1 MSYELYNYHVFH
13 SVAQIIP
20 SSYITIDAQTVPVSG
35 SSATGHCSSI
45 RSTGAIS
52 TCTDPTS
59 SVLFDGVI
67 PTLTG
72 LDGDMW
78 ASQLLTL
85 QRTSSRVSVLFDFTD
100 TAGYGGLSGRL
111 EVVMFNCPD
120 MGISALAIIVS
131 TSSSPLNYTTPLMVV
146 NIDITSC
153 DSLVT
158 VCTQIATVQPSITLD
173 FVISTTSDMVYLAE
187 VTFYAASS
195 SSTCRPD
202 TIITTAPP
210 DTIITTAPP
219 DTIAPPTTA
228 LEVPQTVS
236 LTTPVPDSTSPEE
249 STTPTGTSATIQH
262 VTSTLVPQVC
272 SHASVV
278 Q

>member
-1 MSYELYNYHVFH
+1 M
-13 SVAQIIP
+13 
-20 SSYITIDAQTVPVSG
+20 TVSVSG
-35 SSATGHCSSI
+35 SSATGHCSNVSNVRFRLI
-45 RSTGAIS
+45 CRN
-52 TCTDPTS
+52 PNS

-78 ASQLLTL
+78 ASQLLAL
-85 QRTSSRVSVLFDFTD
+85 QKTTSTRPVVSIDFTD
-100 TAGYGGLSGRL
+100 TPGYVGLSGRL
-111 EVVMFNCPD
+111 EVVMFNCPN
-120 MGISALAIIVS
+120 MGISASTIRVS
-131 TSSSPLNYTTPLMVV
+131 SSSSPSVNLTPLKDV
-146 NIDITSC
+146 NISITSC
-153 DSLVT
+153 ASLVR
-158 VCTQIATVQPSITLD
+158 VCTPIMTVQPSIFLQ
-173 FVISTTSDMVYLAE
+173 FPYSDMVYLAE

-195 SSTCRPD
+195 ASTC
-202 TIITTAPP
+202 PP

-236 LTTPVPDSTSPEE
+236 LSTPVPDSTSPEE

-262 VTSTLVPQVC
+262 VTSTLVAQVC

>member
-1 MSYELYNYHVFH
+1 M
-13 SVAQIIP
+13 
-20 SSYITIDAQTVPVSG
+20 SG
-35 SSATGHCSSI
+35 SSDTGNCSRVTSN
-45 RSTGAIS
+45 GVIS
-52 TCTDPTS
+52 TCTNTTS

-85 QRTSSRVSVLFDFTD
+85 QRATSTRALVLFDFTD
-100 TAGYGGLSGRL
+100 TPGYGGLSGRF

-120 MGISALAIIVS
+120 MGISASTIIIS
-131 TSSSPLNYTTPLMVV
+131 TSSSPSVNPTPLMVV

-153 DSLVT
+153 DSLVR
-158 VCTQIATVQPSITLD
+158 VCTPIRTTQPSITPE
-173 FVISTTSDMVYLAE
+173 FVIGPSSDMVYLAE

-195 SSTCRPD
+195 ASTCPS
-202 TIITTAPP
+202 

-236 LTTPVPDSTSPEE
+236 LSTPVPDSASPEE

>member
-1 MSYELYNYHVFH
+1 M
-13 SVAQIIP
+13 
-20 SSYITIDAQTVPVSG
+20 SG
-35 SSATGHCSSI
+35 SSATGHCSSVS
-45 RSTGAIS
+45 RRNSLIS

-67 PTLTG
+67 PILTG

-85 QRTSSRVSVLFDFTD
+85 QRATSTRVSALFDFTD
-100 TAGYGGLSGRL
+100 TAGYVGLSGRL
-111 EVVMFNCPD
+111 EVVMFNCPEK
-120 MGISALAIIVS
+120 GISASTIRVS
-131 TSSSPLNYTTPLMVV
+131 SSSSPSVSPTLLMAV

-153 DSLVT
+153 YSLVR
-158 VCTQIATVQPSITLD
+158 VCTPISTTQPSITLE
-173 FVISTTSDMVYLAE
+173 FVTGATSDMVYLAE

-195 SSTCRPD
+195 ASTCPPD
-202 TIITTAPP
+202 TIITTAPPDTIITTTPP

-262 VTSTLVPQVC
+262 VT
-272 SHASVV
+272 
-278 Q
+278 

>member
-1 MSYELYNYHVFH
+1 M
-13 SVAQIIP
+13 
-20 SSYITIDAQTVPVSG
+20 SG
-35 SSATGHCSSI
+35 SSATGNCSILISSGI
-45 RSTGAIS
+45 AII
-52 TCTDPTS
+52 CTEPTS

-85 QRTSSRVSVLFDFTD
+85 QRPSSNARVIVLFDFID
-100 TAGYGGLSGRL
+100 TTGYVGLSGRL
-111 EVVMFNCPD
+111 EVVMFNCPEK
-120 MGISALAIIVS
+120 GISASTIRVS
-131 TSSSPLNYTTPLMVV
+131 TSTSSLVSLTPLMVV
-146 NIDITSC
+146 NIGITSC
-153 DSLVT
+153 DSLVR
-158 VCTQIATVQPSITLD
+158 VCTPISTVRPSITLE
-173 FVISTTSDMVYLAE
+173 FIIGASSDMVYLAE
-187 VTFYAASS
+187 VTFYPASS
-195 SSTCRPD
+195 ASTCP
-202 TIITTAPP
+202 
-210 DTIITTAPP
+210 APP

-236 LTTPVPDSTSPEE
+236 LSTPVPDSPEE

>member
-1 MSYELYNYHVFH
+1 M
-13 SVAQIIP
+13 
-20 SSYITIDAQTVPVSG
+20 SG
-35 SSATGHCSSI
+35 SSATGHCSSVS
-45 RSTGAIS
+45 STGVKS
-52 TCTDPTS
+52 TCMNPTS

-85 QRTSSRVSVLFDFTD
+85 QTTTRKRVLFDFTD
-100 TAGYGGLSGRL
+100 TPGYVGLSGRL
-111 EVVMFNCPD
+111 EVVMFNCPGK
-120 MGISALAIIVS
+120 GISASTIRVS
-131 TSSSPLNYTTPLMVV
+131 TSSSPSVNPTPLMVV
-146 NIDITSC
+146 NIGITSC

-158 VCTQIATVQPSITLD
+158 VCTPISTTQPSITLE
-173 FVISTTSDMVYLAE
+173 FVISATSDMVYLAE
-187 VTFYAASS
+187 VTFYQVSS
-195 SSTCRPD
+195 ASTC
-202 TIITTAPP
+202 PP

>member
-1 MSYELYNYHVFH
+1 M
-13 SVAQIIP
+13 
-20 SSYITIDAQTVPVSG
+20 SG
-35 SSATGHCSSI
+35 SSATGHCSSVS
-45 RSTGAIS
+45 STEVMTSICA
-52 TCTDPTS
+52 DPTS

-67 PTLTG
+67 PTLTE

-78 ASQLLTL
+78 ASQLLTF
-85 QRTSSRVSVLFDFTD
+85 QTTDTRASVLFDFTD
-100 TAGYGGLSGRL
+100 TPGYVGLSGRL

-120 MGISALAIIVS
+120 REISAPTIIVS
-131 TSSSPLNYTTPLMVV
+131 TSSTPSVNPTPLMVV
-146 NIDITSC
+146 NIGTTSC
-153 DSLVT
+153 DSLVR
-158 VCTQIATVQPSITLD
+158 VCSPISTVQQSILLD
-173 FVISTTSDMVYLAE
+173 FVIGASSDMVYLAE
-187 VTFYAASS
+187 VTFYPASS
-195 SSTCRPD
+195 ASTC
-202 TIITTAPP
+202 PP

-249 STTPTGTSATIQH
+249 SITPTGTSATIQH

>member
-1 MSYELYNYHVFH
+1 M
-13 SVAQIIP
+13 
-20 SSYITIDAQTVPVSG
+20 SG
-35 SSATGHCSSI
+35 SSATGHCSNVS
-45 RSTGAIS
+45 STGFRS

-85 QRTSSRVSVLFDFTD
+85 QRAASTRSTVLFDFTD
-100 TAGYGGLSGRL
+100 TAGYVGLSGRL

-120 MGISALAIIVS
+120 MEISASTIRVS
-131 TSSSPLNYTTPLMVV
+131 TSSSPSVNPTQLMVV
-146 NIDITSC
+146 NIGITSC
-153 DSLVT
+153 NSLVR
-158 VCTQIATVQPSITLD
+158 VCTPIATVQPSITLE
-173 FVISTTSDMVYLAE
+173 FVIGPSSDMVYLAE
-187 VTFYAASS
+187 VTFYPTSS
-195 SSTCRPD
+195 ASTCPPEAIITRTTASPD

-210 DTIITTAPP
+210 DTM
-219 DTIAPPTTA
+219 APPTTA

>member
-1 MSYELYNYHVFH
+1 M
-13 SVAQIIP
+13 
-20 SSYITIDAQTVPVSG
+20 SG
-35 SSATGHCSSI
+35 SSATGHCSSVS
-45 RSTGAIS
+45 STGTAS
-52 TCTDPTS
+52 TCIDPTS

-85 QRTSSRVSVLFDFTD
+85 QTTSTRTRVIFDFTD
-100 TAGYGGLSGRL
+100 TAGYVGLSGRL

-120 MGISALAIIVS
+120 MGISAATIRVS
-131 TSSSPLNYTTPLMVV
+131 TSSSPSVNPTPIMAV
-146 NIDITSC
+146 NIGITSC
-153 DSLVT
+153 DSLVR
-158 VCTQIATVQPSITLD
+158 VCTPIFTTQPSILLE
-173 FVISTTSDMVYLAE
+173 FVTGVTSDMVYLAE
-187 VTFYAASS
+187 VTFYDASS
-195 SSTCRPD
+195 ASTC
-202 TIITTAPP
+202 PP

-228 LEVPQTVS
+228 LEVPQTVP